1 MKLVRNRMMIKFFKA
16 LVVGALLA
24 NASSLVEAKE
34 TNLVDGLAVV
44 ITSENEQAQVM
55 AMVLSLQ
62 TL

>member
-1 MKLVRNRMMIKFFKA
+1 MIKFFKA
-16 LVVGALLA
+16 LVVAALLA

-55 AMVLSLQ
+55 AMVH
-62 TL
+62 